1 MHQKL
6 YKWIDE
12 ALEDREIDLI
22 DVSAW
27 LSHGWSLV
35 PPSAPEITEPAR
47 EKVVPEPAAPEVT
60 EPARKKVVPSETK

>member
-12 ALEDREIDLI
+12 ALEDREIDVI

-35 PPSAPEITEPAR
+35 PPPA
-47 EKVVPEPAAPEVT
+47 VPEVT

>member
-12 ALEDREIDLI
+12 ALEDREIDVI

-35 PPSAPEITEPAR
+35 PT
-47 EKVVPEPAAPEVT
+47 AAPEAV